1 MSSHQ
6 EEVKVNFSGTAILS
20 FVIVFAFALFFSTCH
35 GPFNPGGEKA
45 ATEQPSDK

>member
-1 MSSHQ
+1 MSHHN
-6 EEVKVNFSGTAILS
+6 EEIKVNFSGTAILS
-20 FVIVFAFALFFSTCH
+20 FVIVLVLILFFSTCN